1 MAISEKIE
9 LLGKG
14 LYGGE
19 IPDILTLKNIPT
31 SSELDYVGGEDF
43 IATMLDVI
51 FPKAIEEQIDFHK
64 LLEIDFHWIFQFLL
78 WLNELSNPKVTIKIF
93 VF

>member
-14 LYGGE
+14 LYSGE

-51 FPKAIEEQIDFHK
+51 FPKSIEEKIDAEK
-64 LLEIDFHWIFQFLL
+64 FLRV
-78 WLNELSNPKVTIKIF
+78 NIK
-93 VF
+93 